1 MKKTA
6 ILAILA
12 VLLLIAGCTTTSSPP
27 NPPATILPSTANPL
41 AGGKILPMTGNI
53 SLGSGNQTI
62 DVALNSI
69 EVEPVQEN
77 GDQFITI
84 YVTAIN
90 TGTKQ
95 VQLVWY
101 SKLTDQNGKMYGGVG
116 ISHGGNGARSK
127 WILPGNGDIPRDYV
141 VVRSDRD
148 LATLSKGAVLDV
160 YFMNKPS
167 DDIPV
172 SDVPDYHVAWTV
184 NPGIIR

>member
-1 MKKTA
+1 MKKIV

-12 VLLLIAGCTTTSSPP
+12 VLLLIAGCTTTP
-27 NPPATILPSTANPL
+27 PPAGSPGISLPTAANPL
-41 AGGKILPMTGNI
+41 NGGKILPMTGNI

-69 EVEPVQEN
+69 EVEPVQAN
-77 GDQFITI
+77 GDQDITI

-90 TGTKQ
+90 TGTKP

-101 SKLTDQNGKMYGGVG
+101 CKLTDQNGKMYGGVG
-116 ISHGGNGARSK
+116 ISHGGNGARTK
-127 WILPGNGDIPRDYV
+127 WILPNNGDIPRDYV

-148 LATLSKGAVLDV
+148 LETLSKGAVLDV